1 MQCNSIINF
10 QHSNTE
16 KSVIL
21 TFTNEQ
27 CAKSYYSRNLLSV
40 NWCPTL
46 IRFVLF
52 SNNVHTQLFFSCGWS
67 TSSGVFLFEFRIV
80 PKLRYFATLFWI
92 DLIYGD
98 SRLNP
103 DPKYLWAVTMMK
115 KKVSKIL
122 VSIYFSTIKSCS
134 SVVSRD
140 IVYVALTWLSF
151 SSTWSHIKIL
161 HGSKFYRY

>member
-98 SRLNP
+98 SQLQ
-103 DPKYLWAVTMMK
+103 WWK
-115 KKVSKIL
+115 KKLQRFWFQYIFQQKNVVFQLLVEIL
-122 VSIYFSTIKSCS
+122 FM
-134 SVVSRD
+134 
-140 IVYVALTWLSF
+140 LL
-151 SSTWSHIKIL
+151 
-161 HGSKFYRY
+161 

>member
-52 SNNVHTQLFFSCGWS
+52 SSNVHTQSLLQLRLIDFSRGFFVWVQNCTKVAIFCNFVLDRS
-67 TSSGVFLFEFRIV
+67 
-80 PKLRYFATLFWI
+80 
-92 DLIYGD
+92 DLW
-98 SRLNP
+98 RF
-103 DPKYLWAVTMMK
+103 AVTMMK
-115 KKVSKIL
+115 KKVTKIL